1 MIAPRAGKILC
12 VGRLYCD
19 LVFSGVPKMPVVG
32 EEIFA
37 KKLSTRAGGGA
48 FITAAYLVAADQ
60 KVSLCSTI
68 PSGPFG
74 EVIEAEIQKSGI
86 DWSQCLKA
94 SAETTPQIT
103 VAITTSSDRAFLTNR
118 SGLAIPNT
126 IAAAMD
132 DTELSHVHIAELA
145 TLSEFPKLT
154 QMAKDR
160 GLTVS
165 LDCSWDEILIREPA
179 SRELLKG
186 IDVFLPNE
194 KELRALFCIEGEIS
208 NHQAEILR
216 HVPVVA
222 VKRGENGADLITEAS
237 MTTAPAIACE
247 VEDTIGAGDAFNA
260 GFISSWI
267 NGRPLYECLRAGNLN
282 GAEATTHIGGTRGP
296 DNLSQILLSE
306 LSPYKSQAA
315 GSYY

>member
-1 MIAPRAGKILC
+1 MIVPKAGKVLC

-19 LVFSGVPKMPVVG
+19 LVFSGVPKIPVVG
-32 EEIFA
+32 EEVFA
-37 KKLSTRAGGGA
+37 KKLSTHAGGGA
-48 FITAAYLVAADQ
+48 FITAAYLVSADQ

-86 DWSQCLKA
+86 DSSQCLKA
-94 SAETTPQIT
+94 RAETSPQVT
-103 VAITTSSDRAFLTNR
+103 VAITSSSDRAFLTNR

-126 IAAAMD
+126 ITAAMD
-132 DTELSHVHIAELA
+132 DSELSHVHIAELA

-160 GLTVS
+160 GLTIS
-165 LDCSWDEILIREPA
+165 LDCSWDEDLIREPT
-179 SRELLKG
+179 SREFLKG

-194 KELRALFCIEGEIS
+194 KELRALFCIEGEIA

-216 HVPVVA
+216 VVPVVA

-237 MTTAPAIACE
+237 IITAPAISCE

-260 GFISSWI
+260 GFIFSWI
-267 NGRPLYECLRAGNLN
+267 NGRPLHECLRAGNLN
-282 GAEATTHIGGTRGP
+282 GAEATKHIGCPR
-296 DNLSQILLSE
+296 DAQNLSQTLLSE
-306 LSPYKSQAA
+306 FLA
-315 GSYY
+315 

>member
-1 MIAPRAGKILC
+1 MIVPKAGKVLC

-19 LVFSGVPKMPVVG
+19 LVFSGTPKMPVVG
-32 EEIFA
+32 EEVFA
-37 KKLSTRAGGGA
+37 KKLSTHAGGGA
-48 FITAAYLVAADQ
+48 FITAAYLVSADQ

-86 DWSQCLKA
+86 DSSQCLKA
-94 SAETTPQIT
+94 SAEMSPQVT
-103 VAITTSSDRAFLTNR
+103 VAIPSSNDRAFLTNR

-126 IAAAMD
+126 ITAAMD
-132 DTELSHVHIAELA
+132 DSELSHLHIAELA

-160 GLTVS
+160 GLTIS
-165 LDCSWDEILIREPA
+165 LDCSWDEGLIYEPT

-194 KELRALFCIEGEIS
+194 KELRALFCIKDEVA
-208 NHQAEILR
+208 NHQHEILR
-216 HVPVVA
+216 HAPVVV
-222 VKRGENGADLITEAS
+222 VKRGKNGADLITEAS
-237 MTTAPAIACE
+237 MITDAAIPCE
-247 VEDTIGAGDAFNA
+247 VKDTIGAGDAFNA
-260 GFISSWI
+260 GFIFSWI

-282 GAEATTHIGGTRGP
+282 GAEAIKHIGGQRSAE
-296 DNLSQILLSE
+296 NLSQPLISE
-306 LSPYKSQAA
+306 FSA
-315 GSYY
+315 

>member
-1 MIAPRAGKILC
+1 MTVPKAGKVLC

-19 LVFSGVPKMPVVG
+19 LVFSGTPKMPVVG
-32 EEIFA
+32 EEVFA
-37 KKLSTRAGGGA
+37 KKLSTHAGGGA
-48 FITAAYLVAADQ
+48 FITAAYLVSADQ

-86 DWSQCLKA
+86 DSSQCLKA
-94 SAETTPQIT
+94 SAEMSPQVT
-103 VAITTSSDRAFLTNR
+103 VAIPSSNDRAFLTNR

-126 IAAAMD
+126 ITAAMD
-132 DTELSHVHIAELA
+132 DSELSHLHIAELA

-160 GLTVS
+160 GLTIS
-165 LDCSWDEILIREPA
+165 LDCSWDEGLIYEPT

-194 KELRALFCIEGEIS
+194 KELRALFCIKDEVA
-208 NHQAEILR
+208 NHQHEILR
-216 HVPVVA
+216 HVPVVV
-222 VKRGENGADLITEAS
+222 VKRGKNGADLITEAS
-237 MTTAPAIACE
+237 MITDAAIPCE
-247 VEDTIGAGDAFNA
+247 VKDTIGAGDAFNA
-260 GFISSWI
+260 GFIFSWI

-282 GAEATTHIGGTRGP
+282 GAEAIKHIGGQRSAE
-296 DNLSQILLSE
+296 NLSQPLISE
-306 LSPYKSQAA
+306 FSA
-315 GSYY
+315 

>member
-1 MIAPRAGKILC
+1 MIVPKAGKVLC

-19 LVFSGVPKMPVVG
+19 LVFSGTPKMPVVG
-32 EEIFA
+32 EEVFA
-37 KKLSTRAGGGA
+37 KKLSTHAGGGA
-48 FITAAYLVAADQ
+48 FITAAYLVSANQ

-86 DWSQCLKA
+86 DSSQCLKA
-94 SAETTPQIT
+94 SAELSPQVT
-103 VAITTSSDRAFLTNR
+103 VAMPSSNDRAFLTNR

-126 IAAAMD
+126 ITAAMD
-132 DTELSHVHIAELA
+132 DSELSHLHIAELA

-160 GLTVS
+160 GLTIS
-165 LDCSWDEILIREPA
+165 LDCSWDEGLIYKPT

-194 KELRALFCIEGEIS
+194 KELRALFCIKDEVA
-208 NHQAEILR
+208 NHQHEILR
-216 HVPVVA
+216 HASVVV
-222 VKRGENGADLITEAS
+222 VKRGKNGADLITEAS
-237 MTTAPAIACE
+237 MITDSAIPCE
-247 VEDTIGAGDAFNA
+247 VKDTIGAGDAFNA
-260 GFISSWI
+260 GFIFSWI

-282 GAEATTHIGGTRGP
+282 GAEAIKHIGGPRGAE
-296 DNLSQILLSE
+296 NLSQTLISE
-306 LSPYKSQAA
+306 FSA
-315 GSYY
+315 